1 MSGKKLIDV
10 ALEAKQSYRKTGD
23 FKLTS
28 EHIFSVEGGR
38 TANFMEMMMVKEVI
52 SKEEYTRK
60 EKDTRKE
67 ENTREEEDTR
77 EDKRKFLLQYA
88 NLGNIKIT
96 I

>member
-38 TANFMEMMMVKEVI
+38 TANFMEMMMGKEVI

-60 EKDTRKE
+60 EEDTR
-67 ENTREEEDTR
+67 EEDTR

>member
-1 MSGKKLIDV
+1 
-10 ALEAKQSYRKTGD
+10 
-23 FKLTS
+23 
-28 EHIFSVEGGR
+28 
-38 TANFMEMMMVKEVI
+38 MEMMMGKEVI

-60 EKDTRKE
+60 EKDTRK
-67 ENTREEEDTR
+67 EEDTR

>member
-38 TANFMEMMMVKEVI
+38 TANFMEMMMGKEVI
-52 SKEEYTRK
+52 SKEEYTK
-60 EKDTRKE
+60 K
-67 ENTREEEDTR
+67 EEDTR

>member
-28 EHIFSVEGGR
+28 EHIFSAEGGR
-38 TANFMEMMMVKEVI
+38 TANFMEMMMGKEVI

-60 EKDTRKE
+60 E
-67 ENTREEEDTR
+67 EDTR
-77 EDKRKFLLQYA
+77 ENERKFLLQYA